1 MLPAA
6 VSWHGGSF
14 WPCHETPV
22 QRWQCSPRPGNEPRT
37 VRRPPS
43 IRRRVM
49 LPSSEEQSQPALL
62 LSAIGADQKHCPVV
76 LDAAASTSGGML
88 SLSVDVDERGASASS
103 SWSRALVLAGG
114 ATAVQQ
120 DHMRSLAARQPS
132 VRPSRQARAV
142 QVHHRG
148 DAVWPGLT
156 PGRPARCARADPGRP
171 TVAPSRHGVP
181 PGLGR
186 LLGARGAPGKRRH

>member
-1 MLPAA
+1 M
-6 VSWHGGSF
+6 
-14 WPCHETPV
+14 
-22 QRWQCSPRPGNEPRT
+22 
-37 VRRPPS
+37 
-43 IRRRVM
+43 
-49 LPSSEEQSQPALL
+49 
-62 LSAIGADQKHCPVV
+62 V

-114 ATAVQQ
+114 AAAVQQ

-132 VRPSRQARAV
+132 VQPCRQARAV

-171 TVAPSRHGVP
+171 MVALS
-181 PGLGR
+181 
-186 LLGARGAPGKRRH
+186 